1 MSGFTLQGVFGK
13 NASQDAST
21 ITLWKQ
27 DLSDNAGLS
36 VVDEVDGEALLA
48 AVVISAAALGLDTTH
63 RDGDDDDD
71 EINALPTQQVG
82 INPPVTGIVPRVDSE
97 GNVNF

>member
-1 MSGFTLQGVFGK
+1 MSGFTLQGVFGS

-71 EINALPTQQVG
+71 EI
-82 INPPVTGIVPRVDSE
+82 
-97 GNVNF
+97 